1 MEEDLVTRA
10 GYQITTLP
18 AAGLHGVGARALP
31 GNLLQI
37 WSGFWAARKLLAE
50 FKPQALFFTGGFVAA
65 PVALAGSNIPTL
77 AFVPDVKP
85 GFALRFVAR
94 FADRIALVTEKSA
107 SYFSRPQRLHTTGYP
122 VRKDLAKWKKEVA
135 RAHFGLQPDLPVLL
149 VFGGSKGAR
158 SINQALTSVLPR
170 LLKNTQIIHISG
182 SLNWPESQA
191 AASQLPKELAARYL
205 AFHYLHDDMGAAL
218 AAADLVLSRAGASTL
233 GEFPLFGLPAVLVPI
248 PFKQHLQHVNAAYLE
263 KTGAAIILEDK
274 SMSDHL
280 ASTILGLLSDS
291 DQLSKMSAAMQK
303 LHQPNAAQ
311 QIAQLL
317 RGLAGDSKEGRRT

>member
-1 MEEDLVTRA
+1 
-10 GYQITTLP
+10 
-18 AAGLHGVGARALP
+18 
-31 GNLLQI
+31 
-37 WSGFWAARKLLAE
+37 
-50 FKPQALFFTGGFVAA
+50 
-65 PVALAGSNIPTL
+65 
-77 AFVPDVKP
+77 
-85 GFALRFVAR
+85 
-94 FADRIALVTEKSA
+94 
-107 SYFSRPQRLHTTGYP
+107 
-122 VRKDLAKWKKEVA
+122 
-135 RAHFGLQPDLPVLL
+135 
-149 VFGGSKGAR
+149 
-158 SINQALTSVLPR
+158 
-170 LLKNTQIIHISG
+170 
-182 SLNWPESQA
+182 
-191 AASQLPKELAARYL
+191 
-205 AFHYLHDDMGAAL
+205 MGAAL